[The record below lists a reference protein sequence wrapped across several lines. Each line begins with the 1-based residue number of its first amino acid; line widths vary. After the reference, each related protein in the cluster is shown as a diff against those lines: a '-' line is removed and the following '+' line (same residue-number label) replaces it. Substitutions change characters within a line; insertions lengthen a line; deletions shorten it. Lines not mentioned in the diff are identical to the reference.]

1 MVVTR
6 GRLHHVEALRLLLV
20 TSEPLMLR
28 RELMALL
35 MLLAV
40 MIELLG
46 MLLIVLHCSE
56 SVERLSQVSQV
67 VGKLR

>member
-1 MVVTR
+1 
-6 GRLHHVEALRLLLV
+6 
-20 TSEPLMLR
+20 
-28 RELMALL
+28 MALL